1 METQIDYETR
11 VALYLASQIQQ
22 ENLEINEINRR
33 LRADA
38 PDPVTACV
46 YFRLREFYWTVTRRM
61 GLAHLHD
68 GSRSRR
74 PPSIKRRP
82 PLPEE
87 LISDDEFSFA
97 SSRRVFI
104 DVTPTHRFGGKTGIQ
119 RVVREIA
126 KRSIRDQFALPV
138 IIQDGELLSYYDH
151 PTLPHSINF
160 REGDRF
166 VLMDASWGMGMLA
179 DYVPIVQDLADAGGQ
194 LITVLY
200 DLIPL
205 IHPLS
210 VAPYMTEE
218 FREWF
223 ERFAL
228 KSDRVICVSKSG
240 AMDFIA
246 YVTRSDLP
254 TNPYLHIGWW
264 RLGAD
269 FDDEDDFPISAAAKS
284 VTANERPYFL
294 SVGTIEPRKGYPI
307 ALDAFERLWLRGVD
321 VGYVIVGRAGWQSK
335 ALEHRIKSHWE
346 YGRRLL
352 WLDRA
357 SDADLR
363 HCYTHARA
371 LVYPSMIEG
380 FGLPLVEAGYY
391 GLPVIASDLPVFHE
405 IGGDHVRYFNL
416 LDSVDLADKIEKLH
430 QQPPENIRRPVY
442 SWDDSAQNL
451 ESLILN
457 DAYQTQV
464 ELRLPRLKWVH
475 AFP

>member
-22 ENLEINEINRR
+22 ENLAINRIR
-33 LRADA
+33 TADA
-38 PDPVTACV
+38 LDPVTAFV
-46 YFRLREFYWTVTRRM
+46 YFKLREFYWTLTRRM

-74 PPSIKRRP
+74 RPILERRP

-87 LISDDEFSFA
+87 LASDDEFTFA

-104 DVTPTHRFGGKTGIQ
+104 DVTPTHRFGGKTGVQ

-126 KRSIRDQFALPV
+126 KRSVRDRFALPV
-138 IIQDGELLSYYDH
+138 IIENGELLSYYNH
-151 PTLPHSINF
+151 PSLPHSITF
-160 REGDRF
+160 GEGDKF
-166 VLMDASWGMGMLA
+166 VLLDASWGMLA
-179 DYVPIVQDLADAGGQ
+179 EYAPIVQALSDAGGQ
-194 LITVLY
+194 LITVIH

-205 IHPLS
+205 IHPLG
-210 VAPYMTEE
+210 VAPQMTEE

-246 YVTRSDLP
+246 YVTRSNLP

-269 FDDEDDFPISAAAKS
+269 FDDEDDAPISAAAKA

-321 VGYVIVGRAGWQSK
+321 VGYVIVGRAGWQSE
-335 ALEHRIKSHWE
+335 ALEHRIKRHWE

-352 WLDRA
+352 WLDKA

-391 GLPVIASDLPVFHE
+391 GLPIIASDLPVFHE

-430 QQPPENIRRPVY
+430 QQPAENERWPAY

-464 ELRLPRLKWVH
+464 ELRLPRLKWIQ